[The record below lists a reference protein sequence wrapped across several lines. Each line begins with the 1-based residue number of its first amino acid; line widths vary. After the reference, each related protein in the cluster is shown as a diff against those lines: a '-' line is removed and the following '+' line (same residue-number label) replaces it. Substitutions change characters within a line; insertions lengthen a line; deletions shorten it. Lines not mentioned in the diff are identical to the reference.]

1 MKIDELMDT
10 LNSNVEAKQELSDM
24 FNSLLEE
31 HGDKLETAGILNYKL
46 VEKLK
51 EEINNPDEN
60 NLGVILFLIYECL
73 FDVNYENNPSAN
85 ILIETALKFGNITLM
100 KYKSELDNFE
110 LKSKN
115 EGTILWDNNI
125 RSILDVIK
133 NNLSDEMNT
142 EIKNFIDNQDQEL
155 FTQTVFGNSYDF
167 FKAFIEGK
175 PQNHAQ
181 EESESLTELLAEGE
195 GKIYKVTVFDSD
207 NNILKKHRMNKYGQM
222 IGGSKE
228 LLNVEEYAIK
238 KIKTDVNY
246 KNNNIYGINKYFGWT
261 VNKEGKR
268 IDNDGKIIYLKK

>member
-1 MKIDELMDT
+1 MAEIRAPSGGRTKIGNLQD
-10 LNSNVEAKQELSDM
+10 SCQGWRG
-24 FNSLLEE
+24 
-31 HGDKLETAGILNYKL
+31 HRETRPIAPIQ
-46 VEKLK
+46 
-51 EEINNPDEN
+51 
-60 NLGVILFLIYECL
+60 
-73 FDVNYENNPSAN
+73 NNPSAN

-175 PQNHAQ
+175 PENHAQ
-181 EESESLTELLAEGE
+181 KENETLTELLADSEGE

-207 NNILKKHRMNKYGQM
+207 NNILLM
-222 IGGSKE
+222 
-228 LLNVEEYAIK
+228 
-238 KIKTDVNY
+238 
-246 KNNNIYGINKYFGWT
+246 F
-261 VNKEGKR
+261 
-268 IDNDGKIIYLKK
+268 